1 MPPRGDAVVTLV
13 HSHCEGG
20 VLRPGVAGREGVVTQ
35 YAVRR
40 GVGRGR
46 RVRTHMGRGG
56 GDPGQSQFLWHT
68 KHLAHALG
76 ADLE

>member
-13 HSHCEGG
+13 HSHCGG
-20 VLRPGVAGREGVVTQ
+20 RDTKLGGEVS
-35 YAVRR
+35 
-40 GVGRGR
+40 
-46 RVRTHMGRGG
+46 GG
-56 GDPGQSQFLWHT
+56 GDAVRSSSGCVDAQGGDGNAGQSQFLWHT